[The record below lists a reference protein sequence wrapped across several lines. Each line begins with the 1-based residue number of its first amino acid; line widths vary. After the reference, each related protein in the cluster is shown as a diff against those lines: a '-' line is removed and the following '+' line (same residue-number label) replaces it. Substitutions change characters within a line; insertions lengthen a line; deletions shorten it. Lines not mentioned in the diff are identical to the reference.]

1 VYVNETTPPV
11 RIPKPSKADLVEGIK
26 KKTVIDYNSTE
37 EFTRITSNG
46 RIIFSPKKKQH
57 VGEFIMKAYYNFES
71 LHFNM
76 TMEVKIRVKVLD
88 VLPLPPSLDTL
99 GERVRFYI
107 TKIS

>member
-1 VYVNETTPPV
+1 MYVNETTPPT
-11 RIPKPSKADLVEGIK
+11 RIPRPSKGDLVEGIK

-37 EFTRITSNG
+37 DFTTITSNG

-57 VGEFIMKAYYNFES
+57 VGEFIIKAYYYFES

>member
-1 VYVNETTPPV
+1 VYVNETTPPT
-11 RIPKPSKADLVEGIK
+11 RIPRPSKGDLVEGIK

-37 EFTRITSNG
+37 DFTTITSNG

-57 VGEFIMKAYYNFES
+57 VGEFIIKAYYYFES

>member
-1 VYVNETTPPV
+1 MYVNETTPPT
-11 RIPKPSKADLVEGIK
+11 RIPRPSKGDLVEGIK

-37 EFTRITSNG
+37 DFTTITSNG

-57 VGEFIMKAYYNFES
+57 VGEFIIKAYYYFES

-88 VLPLPPSLDTL
+88 VLPLPPFLDTL